1 MTRMYSTP
9 GEHLKH
15 YPHSRRT
22 TLAQIA
28 NQLAKTGQLNR
39 ENAEEALRNKPRLKQ
54 ESKLNG
60 FKRLLRW
67 PEWVW
72 RW

>member
-1 MTRMYSTP
+1 MRRTYYTVA
-9 GEHLKH
+9 EKLQAE
-15 YPHSRRT
+15 PHTRRT
-22 TLAQIA
+22 TLER
-28 NQLAKTGQLNR
+28 LAAFEATY
-39 ENAEEALRNKPRLKQ
+39 AALRNKPRLKQ

-67 PEWVW
+67 PAWVW

>member
-1 MTRMYSTP
+1 MTRFHSTP
-9 GEHLKH
+9 EEHLKH
-15 YPHSRRT
+15 YPEART
-22 TLAQIA
+22 STLAWIA
-28 NQLAKTGQLNR
+28 KR
-39 ENAEEALRNKPRLKQ
+39 NATTEALRNKPRLKQ

-67 PEWVW
+67 PAWVW